1 MPQLSPNSPHVGAM
15 FAEGKPA
22 PRTFRAESSRAPAA
36 IVRSGP
42 TLQGMELLRCFG
54 SGEGKTFAI
63 NNVSLD
69 LRRSEMNLLMGPSGS
84 GKSTLLAVLSALL
97 RPDGGRVQALGEDLW
112 RMTEQELERFRL
124 RHCSYVFQG
133 YNLFPALTA
142 RQQLEIV
149 LRWGEGCSK
158 REARLRSEKVL
169 CQLGLS
175 KKLDLRPLEL
185 SGGEKQRVAIGRAL
199 VKNPSFLFADEPTSA
214 LDWENGQQVI
224 ELLNDVAREGGA
236 TVLVVTHDPRLLPY
250 ADCVY
255 EMADGRLRHDSADN
269 IVDLKHASQ
278 PMNLHDTKPNL
289 GLTPV
294 QSPRLHLREPSPPT
308 R

>member
-1 MPQLSPNSPHVGAM
+1 MTQMLSRLPLVGSLFSGAN
-15 FAEGKPA
+15 ASVEPTTCDGN
-22 PRTFRAESSRAPAA
+22 RAPAA
-36 IVRSGP
+36 IVRTGP
-42 TLQGMELLRCFG
+42 TLAGLDLQRCFG
-54 SGEGKTFAI
+54 TGDAKTFAI
-63 NNVSLD
+63 NNVSLE
-69 LRRSEMNLLMGPSGS
+69 LRQSEMNLLMGPSGS

-97 RPDGGRVQALGEDLW
+97 RPDGGRVQALGHDLW

-149 LRWGEGCSK
+149 LRWGEGCPV
-158 REARLRSEKVL
+158 REARARSERIL

-175 KKLDLRPLEL
+175 KKLNLRPAQL

-224 ELLNDVAREGGA
+224 ELLNDVARQGGA
-236 TVLVVTHDPRLLPY
+236 TVLVVTHDPRLLPF
-250 ADCVY
+250 ADKVY
-255 EMADGRLRHDSADN
+255 EMADGCLRPDRAENTADSKRGPAAAKPHETAVNWHLAKADGPRLR
-269 IVDLKHASQ
+269 LQ
-278 PMNLHDTKPNL
+278 EPKP
-289 GLTPV
+289 TA
-294 QSPRLHLREPSPPT
+294 R
-308 R
+308 

>member
-1 MPQLSPNSPHVGAM
+1 MPQLLYSLPSVGSLLG
-15 FAEGKPA
+15 EGKTLPRSPKFDA
-22 PRTFRAESSRAPAA
+22 PRAPAA
-36 IVRSGP
+36 IVKAGP
-42 TLQGMELLRCFG
+42 TLEGLDLLRCFG
-54 SGEGKTFAI
+54 TGDAKTFAI
-63 NNVSLD
+63 NNVSLE
-69 LRRSEMNLLMGPSGS
+69 LRKSEMNLLMGPSGS

-97 RPDGGRVQALGEDLW
+97 RPDGGKVQALGQDLW

-133 YNLFPALTA
+133 FNLFPALTA
-142 RQQLEIV
+142 VQQLEIV
-149 LRWGEGCSK
+149 LRWGEGCTR
-158 REARLRSEKVL
+158 REAKARSERVL

-175 KKLDLRPLEL
+175 KKLHLRPLQL

-224 ELLNDVAREGGA
+224 ELLNGVARDSGA

-250 ADCVY
+250 ADRVY
-255 EMADGRLRHDSADN
+255 EMADGKLRHEAADN
-269 IVDLKHASQ
+269 IVELKPAT
-278 PMNLHDTKPNL
+278 PLNHDTKISFNL
-289 GLTPV
+289 NHREG
-294 QSPRLHLREPSPPT
+294 PRLHLQEPTLPV